1 MSVADTPTIAPPP
14 PERAS
19 TPDLAGAGVHGR
31 SLGHLCP
38 STTIRRRYWAHSPH
52 CRNQPPGGATH
63 AGNSVPLPSAIAAAG
78 VPSMPSPKGRK
89 RDSGS
94 RGRGNVRVGRPFASA
109 PAKTAQNGLSKEGR
123 DRRIHSPGSPEGSV
137 RCGHSG
143 RGGICSRKGSVLPSA
158 VFQDF
163 SLTARP
169 IRIWRFSPNPRSA
182 RTSPRHLSPPAF

>member
-1 MSVADTPTIAPPP
+1 MTGRNAGGSIGRQPHDVIPRTVNARGDCMISHTVAPFVVSSHSVGCQWPTPQPSPPP

-137 RCGHSG
+137 RCG
-143 RGGICSRKGSVLPSA
+143 V
-158 VFQDF
+158 
-163 SLTARP
+163 
-169 IRIWRFSPNPRSA
+169 
-182 RTSPRHLSPPAF
+182 